1 MPAYWTQDVFA
12 SPERRNRL
20 TFVTAETGF
29 PDVSVLASE
38 DDFLAIN
45 KPPGIPFHTTEG
57 GPGIL
62 QILRDMEDAGLLERR
77 ERLFPVH
84 RLDQVT
90 SGVLVFARGRANANR
105 LSNEFRH
112 SRAQK
117 VYLALS
123 DRRPTKKQGRV
134 IGDMARGRRGAW
146 ILERSH
152 KNPAVTEFLTKAIP
166 ERRPGLR
173 LFVLRPRTGRTHQIR
188 VAMKSL
194 SAPILGDPL
203 YGRYDLAREEERT
216 YLHAWAL
223 RLELNG
229 RQVTL
234 VCPPGPGLEFTSPEF
249 RRALRELGGP
259 FLGQPSSVQAQNNP

>member
-1 MPAYWTQDVFA
+1 MDLNVHVGHFRARCIYARLHPRSLTIVSVPQG
-12 SPERRNRL
+12 PES
-20 TFVTAETGF
+20 
-29 PDVSVLASE
+29 VSVLASE

-45 KPPGIPFHTTEG
+45 KPPGIPFHAAEG
-57 GPGIL
+57 KQGIL
-62 QILRDMEDAGLLERR
+62 QLLRELEDSGALERR
-77 ERLFPVH
+77 DRLFPVH

-112 SRAQK
+112 GRTEK

-123 DRRPTKKQGRV
+123 DRRPTRKQGRV
-134 IGDMARGRRGAW
+134 IGDMVRGRRGGW

-152 KNPAVTEFLTKAIP
+152 TKPAITDFVTLALP
-166 ERRPGLR
+166 DRRPGLR

-203 YGRYDLAREEERT
+203 YGRYDLAREEDRT

-223 RLELNG
+223 RFHLND
-229 RQVTL
+229 RPITL
-234 VCPPGPGLEFTSPEF
+234 VCPPGPGREFESPEF
-249 RRALRELGGP
+249 RRAVRELGGP
-259 FLGQPSSVQAQNNP
+259 FAAVAKQ